1 MPDTKT
7 TPVAP
12 ERDLLH
18 PLERLRGIIYRFVT
32 VDVILFVLLFLS
44 FWFWLGLSV
53 DYGVFKAF
61 GLDIAQ
67 QLTPLVRYAVAGVLL
82 VTLLGMVAV
91 RVATLFRSELSDRS
105 LALVLEKRYPAV
117 LGDRLITAIEM
128 ADVEKAAREGY
139 SADLVRHTIREARE
153 RIGQVDVRAVFN
165 WRRLWKKAGLL
176 VGLSVVGVVI
186 AFAAHALGARKF
198 DAPRA
203 GNQFADVASIW
214 AERNVLMWKT
224 PWPRRA
230 LVQIVEFDDD
240 GHPNELRVG
249 KGSAIPPKVAARAYK
264 WVVADRNDPD
274 GWRPLTVAD
283 LPKHCNLTAP
293 AVSPAPVGATTIDD
307 LELTHG
313 PDPAMQDLLAQLEAV
328 ADDLKNTRK
337 VRKLIVPNELT
348 MRYDALQSKARMYL
362 TLNRDATGRYASDV
376 AGLSESVRFQVS
388 AEDFTTA
395 RRQITLV
402 PPPTFIDLY
411 RDEYQ
416 PAYLHHASP
425 ALSAEEL
432 DPKGPLAADNPL
444 AVGNPQ
450 YALRGLRQ
458 AFPGKR
464 ISITSDKSVFSVPV
478 GTELTITAQADKPL
492 KRVELK
498 PVSLNVPASALVLPD
513 QQPFDTFQV
522 RFGADNPIRQTDK
535 ATEFQLVLTDTD
547 NVSSTRTIAIQAT
560 DDAPPAVDV
569 IVDPVI
575 RRVGGYYYV
584 TPVARIPFLPESKI
598 SDDHQLTG
606 VRFEFKKTEQEALS
620 VVQARAMDAAAVVAA
635 TLVPVQPS
643 PAPAGLMLHNR
654 LWLQQYGSGLTKDST
669 GNDRL
674 PGVSVPRFSADDKSG
689 DYDRVVRHTLSQV
702 RKWAADGLPADLPP
716 QAVKAVKL
724 SDAVGDAFDLQRW
737 MPELLERKL
746 GEVQT
751 QYKVELFVV
760 ARDGNV
766 ELVGKDG
773 KPAEPKTA
781 KNLDPIRLQVVDE
794 LDLLAEVSKDEE
806 QQVTRMEDVMKKATD
821 GFTKLEKE
829 SSLLTL
835 MPLQPPADPVAAK
848 GWKDQLDSS
857 AVRATDIQQDVGKV
871 RDILTTMRTEYDK
884 LYRELVTNRC
894 GANVLAK
901 YTVTDE
907 TKRKN
912 GYLDIL
918 KRIFDASLP
927 KCEQSLAAYQSA
939 LASGR
944 RPSNEEVT
952 TARTDYLALNRDL
965 AELETE
971 IVVGKDIIKS
981 REDLRKIIKEQQ
993 GVGKR
998 VKEVEEEERT
1008 KLFVPN
1014 VTVPR
1019 AVQVKAGQSA
1029 TTAVSVEWR
1038 LYDKDEAYIAIDT
1051 PADSGLTL
1059 PKEMTVKSAGEE
1071 VTRTDLTVATTAET
1085 KPGLYTVVLRPGPF
1099 KKDRP
1104 IRPVELTVEV
1114 TK

>member
-1 MPDTKT
+1 MPDTK

-44 FWFWLGLSV
+44 FWFWLGLAV
-53 DYGVFKAF
+53 DYGAFKAF

-82 VTLLGMVAV
+82 VTLLAMIAV
-91 RVATLFRSELSDRS
+91 RVATLFRTELSDRA
-105 LALVLEKRYPAV
+105 LALVLEKRYPTV
-117 LGDRLITAIEM
+117 LEDRLITAIEM
-128 ADVEKAAREGY
+128 ADVERVAREGY
-139 SADLVRHTIREARE
+139 SADLVRNTIREARE

-165 WRRLWKKAGLL
+165 WGRLWKKAGLL
-176 VGLSVVGVVI
+176 VGLSVVGIVI
-186 AFAAHALGARKF
+186 AFAAHALAARKF

-249 KGSAIPPKVAARAYK
+249 KGAAIPPKVAARAYK
-264 WVVADRNDPD
+264 WVVADRTDPD

-307 LELTHG
+307 LELTAG
-313 PDPAMQDLLAQLEAV
+313 QDPAVQDLLAKLEAV
-328 ADDLKNTRK
+328 TDDLKNTRK
-337 VRKLIVPNELT
+337 VRKLIVPSELT

-416 PAYLHHASP
+416 PAYLHHAAP

-432 DPKGPLAADNPL
+432 DPKGPLAKDNPL

-464 ISITSDKSVFSVPV
+464 ISITSDKSVFSVPI

-498 PVSLNVPASALVLPD
+498 PVSANVPTSALLLPA
-513 QQPFDTFQV
+513 QSPFDTFKV
-522 RFGADNPIRQTDK
+522 RFGADNPIRQTDR

-598 SDDHQLTG
+598 SDDTGLTG
-606 VRFEFKKTEQEALS
+606 VRFEFKKTEEEAVS

-635 TLVPVQPS
+635 AATPFQPS
-643 PAPAGLMLHNR
+643 PAPAAVLAHNK
-654 LWLQQYGSGLTKDST
+654 LWLFQYGSGLTKDAS

-737 MPELLERKL
+737 MPDLLERKP
-746 GEVQT
+746 GEVQPR
-751 QYKVELFVV
+751 YKVELFVV
-760 ARDGNV
+760 AKDGNV

-781 KNLDPIRLQVVDE
+781 KNLDPIRLQVVSE
-794 LDLLAEVSKDEE
+794 QDLLAEVAKDEE
-806 QQVTRMEDVMKKATD
+806 QQMTRMEDVMKKATD

-829 SSLLTL
+829 SSILTL
-835 MPLQPPADPVAAK
+835 LPPQPPADPAAAK

-857 AVRATDIQQDVGKV
+857 AVRATDIQQDVNKV
-871 RDILTTMRTEYDK
+871 RDILSTMRTEYDK
-884 LYRELVTNRC
+884 LYRELDTNRC
-894 GANVLAK
+894 GPNVLRK
-901 YTVTDE
+901 YQVTDPNM
-907 TKRKN
+907 RKN

-918 KRIFDASLP
+918 KRIFDTSLP

-939 LASGR
+939 LATAR
-944 RPSNEEVT
+944 RPSNEEVSV
-952 TARTDYLALNRDL
+952 ARTDYLALNRDL
-965 AELETE
+965 AELQTE
-971 IVVGKDIIKS
+971 IGIGQDLAKG
-981 REDLRKIIKEQQ
+981 REELRKIIAAQQNQGKNIKEIE
-993 GVGKR
+993 KN
-998 VKEVEEEERT
+998 ESE

-1014 VTVPR
+1014 VSVPR
-1019 AVQVKAGQSA
+1019 VVQVQAGKTV
-1029 TTAVSVEWR
+1029 TTQVSVEWR

-1051 PADSGLTL
+1051 PADSGLTV

-1071 VTRTDLTVATTAET
+1071 LTKADLTITAGM
-1085 KPGLYTVVLRPGPF
+1085 KPGLYTVTLRPGPF